1 MFSFH
6 KFCKIPRSS
15 FESTG
20 GSLPETKKAATSSKP
35 FTLSIDIGGTGLK
48 ASVLDSKGKMV
59 VDRVKIDT
67 PYPCPPKVMV
77 ESLAELVKPL
87 PDFDRVSIGFPGV
100 VREGRIVTAPHFGND
115 VWRGFPLAK
124 TLADKWGKPVRILN
138 DADMQ
143 GTAVIQGKGLELV
156 VTLGTG
162 VGTALFRN
170 GELMQRMELAQ
181 HPAWEN
187 KTYNE
192 YIGDKVLKKKGKK
205 KWNKRVEHALELL
218 NTLLNPD
225 KIYIGGG
232 NAQNVSFKLDPK
244 TKLVSNEAG
253 ILGGIALWNQTERA
267 L

>member
-77 ESLAELVKPL
+77 ESLAALVKPL

-100 VREGRIVTAPHFGND
+100 VREG
-115 VWRGFPLAK
+115 
-124 TLADKWGKPVRILN
+124 
-138 DADMQ
+138 
-143 GTAVIQGKGLELV
+143 
-156 VTLGTG
+156 
-162 VGTALFRN
+162 
-170 GELMQRMELAQ
+170 
-181 HPAWEN
+181 
-187 KTYNE
+187 
-192 YIGDKVLKKKGKK
+192 
-205 KWNKRVEHALELL
+205 
-218 NTLLNPD
+218 
-225 KIYIGGG
+225 
-232 NAQNVSFKLDPK
+232 
-244 TKLVSNEAG
+244 
-253 ILGGIALWNQTERA
+253 
-267 L
+267 